1 MSSSENL
8 NVQPFNMA
16 SVVNSTNSRRVEERF
31 NEAHEGMMGMLMA
44 AYKVQQQQLK
54 VADHS
59 LPLTIIGGF
68 LGAGKTTLLNE
79 LLTAPH
85 GKRLVVLV
93 NDFGKVNIDAEL
105 IASQTEDM
113 INLSNGCACCSVSAD
128 LTDSLLK
135 LADRDELP
143 DAVVLE
149 ASGVADPNGIVQVA
163 HTIPAIRLDGGLAV
177 VDAETIFVLAQD
189 SLTSRLFHN
198 QISAADLI
206 VLTKV
211 DLVEEAHLKS
221 VHQWLG
227 ANYPT
232 KKVIEAVNGHVPT
245 EIVLGI
251 ETSQNSG
258 FEQPGNTEYKHD
270 FASVSFTIG
279 QALDQDKLSEFFA
292 NLPKS
297 MLRVKGVIN
306 TVGTPDNKLV
316 YQQVG
321 QRGGFSTSEA
331 WGNEVRHSS
340 LVFIGPKGSL
350 DKEQLEAQLSS
361 CIA

>member
-1 MSSSENL
+1 MSSSESL
-8 NVQPFNMA
+8 NIQPFNMA

-44 AYKVQQQQLK
+44 AYKVQQQSPKAPDQ
-54 VADHS
+54 S

-105 IASQTEDM
+105 IASQTDDM

-177 VDAETIFVLAQD
+177 VDAETIFTLAKD

-211 DLVEEAHLKS
+211 DLVDEEHLKT
-221 VHQWLG
+221 VHQWLEV
-227 ANYPT
+227 NYPN
-232 KKVIEAVNGHVPT
+232 KKVVQAVNGHVPA
-245 EIVLGI
+245 EIILGI

-258 FEQPGNTEYKHD
+258 LEQPEKTDHKHD
-270 FASVSFTIG
+270 FASVSFTIE
-279 QALDQDKLSEFFA
+279 QTLDQEKLKAFIA
-292 NLPKS
+292 QLPKS

-306 TVGTPDNKLV
+306 AIDTPDNKIV

-321 QRGGFSTSEA
+321 QRGSFSISEA
-331 WGNEVRHSS
+331 WGQEARHSS

-350 DKEQLEAQLSS
+350 NKEQLEEQLLN